1 MCLVCMLTSKRGSN
15 GYGGQADFLLRDNTA
30 SARVVSSGTQKG
42 WKCNSWL
49 GSCGPRGNSAF
60 FFFFFKYK
68 GEWILGDNWQCLQHL
83 EYRAR
88 RETQNEAGKRGRMR
102 SHPPSEVK

>member
-30 SARVVSSGTQKG
+30 SARVLSSGTQKG

-60 FFFFFKYK
+60 FFFLNRKENGYWGTIGSVFNIWNIEL
-68 GEWILGDNWQCLQHL
+68 GEKHKMRL
-83 EYRAR
+83 AR
-88 RETQNEAGKRGRMR
+88 EAG
-102 SHPPSEVK
+102 